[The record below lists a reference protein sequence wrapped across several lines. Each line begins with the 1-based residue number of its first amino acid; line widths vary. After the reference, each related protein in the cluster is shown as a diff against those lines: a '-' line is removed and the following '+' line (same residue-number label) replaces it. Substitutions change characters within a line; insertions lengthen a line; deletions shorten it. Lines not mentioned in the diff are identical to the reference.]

1 MANELNIDLTPAR
14 TGYAMTVQLLLNG
27 VLFGSPIAATEPS
40 LGYYTATMSAPAGG
54 YAVRFIVDGTTTRA
68 TTPKT
73 VVTDWEE
80 LVAEIMSD
88 SEFKA
93 AWIAASSIDPT
104 IAWSL
109 STAFSMVGQGYPG
122 NFNNIFN
129 TMCELAQVTSEQRE
143 VWADIGAT
151 FNAPSEFLDI
161 VRGVINGE

>member
-1 MANELNIDLTPAR
+1 MLVIFKGDGLTLISTAEGAPVESVVDQIPEGAPWVVVDGELP
-14 TGYAMTVQLLLNG
+14 
-27 VLFGSPIAATEPS
+27 
-40 LGYYTATMSAPAGG
+40 SAP
-54 YAVRFIVDGTTTRA
+54 RDTWIVDWDTGVITVDPSW
-68 TTPKT
+68 TPPQKT
-73 VVTDWEE
+73 VVTDWEG
-80 LVAEIMSD
+80 LVAEIMSN

>member
-1 MANELNIDLTPAR
+1 MPRLCLYISEILPDSDGAGHTHRLELPRPNP
-14 TGYAMTVQLLLNG
+14 
-27 VLFGSPIAATEPS
+27 
-40 LGYYTATMSAPAGG
+40 
-54 YAVRFIVDGTTTRA
+54 
-68 TTPKT
+68 

-80 LVAEIMSD
+80 LVAEIMSN